1 MAPTWDLFILIF
13 FAVMTIYGMLLGK
26 SKILG
31 ILVNIYIALAVT
43 EVAGELV
50 YNFLSNFSLI
60 SANLTASL
68 FGTKVLILV
77 LVTGLLVFKSE
88 TSGLDTGS
96 SLSTIQTAIYGFL
109 TAGLILASAFSF
121 MSAAQRMGL
130 DSNFAFWVYQ
140 YRAIWVTAPVVLMIA
155 SAFRRR

>member
-13 FAVMTIYGMLLGK
+13 FVVLTIYGMLLGK

-43 EVAGELV
+43 EVAGEIV

-60 SANLTASL
+60 STNLTASL
-68 FGTKVLILV
+68 FGTKVLLLV

-88 TSGLDTGS
+88 TSGLDTGT
-96 SLSTIQTAIYGFL
+96 SLSTVQTALYGFL

-121 MSAAQRMGL
+121 MSGAQRSGL
-130 DSNFAFWVYQ
+130 DSNFALLVYQ
-140 YRAIWVTAPVVLMIA
+140 YRVIWVTAPVVLMIA

>member
-1 MAPTWDLFILIF
+1 MAPTWDLFILVF
-13 FAVMTIYGMLLGK
+13 FVVLTIYGMLLGK

-31 ILVNIYIALAVT
+31 ILVNLYIALVVT
-43 EVAGELV
+43 EVAAEVV

-60 SANLTASL
+60 SANLATSL
-68 FGTKVLILV
+68 FGTKVLLLV

-96 SLSTIQTAIYGFL
+96 SLSTIQTALYGFL
-109 TAGLILASAFSF
+109 TAGLILASVFMF
-121 MSAAQRMGL
+121 MSSAQRSAL
-130 DSNFAFWVYQ
+130 DSNFAFLVYQ
-140 YRAIWVTAPVVLMIA
+140 YRPIWVTAPVILMIA